1 MTDRDR
7 AERIEVRLLAG
18 LIAAAILAAFAPILE
33 NGVLKWD
40 DLLFVG
46 KDAPSTWGW
55 AALRW
60 AFADFHLGQYVPL
73 ACLSHVADFQLWGSN
88 AGGYHLTSLLW
99 HAAGGLVWFGFWLRL
114 LSSQVPPARKS
125 DAALAAAAAT
135 LLFCLHP
142 LRVESVAWLAER
154 RDVLCGFFYA
164 AALRLYLESC
174 LTEKDAV
181 RWRIGALLCFG
192 LSLLSKVAGITLP
205 ATLIILDVYPL
216 RRLSADPRRWL
227 RDSDFAIL
235 LEKAP
240 FAALSAAFSAGTAAA
255 LHRYSLIDGYAALN
269 FAQRLACAAYS
280 LLFYVRKELW
290 PFPMLPVYEM
300 PVPFEPASPRFLAWS
315 FAALAAAFIVWSLG
329 RKRPTIGASAAHYA
343 VALLPVCG
351 LVSGGLPH
359 LGADRY
365 SYFPSLA
372 FSALAAAALLK
383 TLSRPRWRPAALTAT
398 AAVLLALGAGSWRRC
413 RDWRDDESLWRAAL
427 AAEPEHL
434 EAHANLSGILADEGL
449 SIEAASQ
456 AEKAARLNPQKL
468 AAWVN
473 LGSARLALSQWSPAE
488 TAYAKAAALKPDFAI
503 ARRGWGRAL
512 EAQGRGEAAIEQLHA
527 ATDLDPLDAVAR
539 YELGNAYYRLGRME
553 PARASYEAALRVD
566 PTLSPAHANL
576 GRVLELQG
584 HPDAAV
590 KEYRA
595 AVATGRSPEALY
607 NWANLESNRDR
618 GTIAARLYGETLR
631 LDANFDDAR
640 FNWGN
645 ALARAGRFREA
656 AAQYERLLARRPGD
670 AQARENL
677 RRVTAAMGR

>member
-1 MTDRDR
+1 MTDRER

-99 HAAGGLVWFGFWLRL
+99 HAAGGLVWFSFWLRL
-114 LSSQVPPARKS
+114 LSSQVPPARRS
-125 DAALAAAAAT
+125 DASLAAAAAT

-174 LTEKDAV
+174 LTPRNAA
-181 RWRIGALLCFG
+181 RWRLSAFACFG
-192 LSLLSKVAGITLP
+192 LSLLSKVAGANLP
-205 ATLIILDVYPL
+205 AALLILDIYPL
-216 RRLSADPRRWL
+216 RRISYDPRRWL
-227 RDSDFAIL
+227 TRPDRRVL
-235 LEKAP
+235 LEKIP
-240 FAALSAAFSAGTAAA
+240 FAVLSGAFSVGTAAA
-255 LHRYSLIDGYAALN
+255 LHRNNLIDGYAALN
-269 FAQRLACAAYS
+269 LLQRLASAAYS
-280 LLFYVRKELW
+280 VLFYVRKEFW

-300 PVPFEPASPRFLAWS
+300 PLPFEPASPRFLAWS
-315 FAALAAAFIVWSLG
+315 VAAVAAAITVGFFS
-329 RKRPTIGASAAHYA
+329 RKRPAVGASAAYYA
-343 VALLPVCG
+343 VALVPVSG
-351 LVSGGLPH
+351 LVTGGLPH

-383 TLSRPRWRPAALTAT
+383 TLALPRRRPAAL
-398 AAVLLALGAGSWRRC
+398 AAAAAILLMLGAASWRRC
-413 RDWRDDESLWRAAL
+413 RDWRNDESLWRAAL
-427 AAEPEHL
+427 AAAPEHR
-434 EAHANLSGILADEGL
+434 EAHTNLSGILSDEGQ
-449 SIEAASQ
+449 SVEAAAH
-456 AEKAARLNPQKL
+456 AEEAVRLDPEKL
-468 AAWVN
+468 AAWIN
-473 LGSARLALSQWSPAE
+473 LGAAHLALSQWPQSQ
-488 TAYAKAAALKPDFAI
+488 TAYAKAAALRPGFAI
-503 ARRGWGRAL
+503 ARRGLGRAL
-512 EAQGRGEAAIEQLHA
+512 EAQGRGEAAIEQLRA
-527 ATDLDPLDAVAR
+527 AADLDPMDAAAL
-539 YELGNAYYRLGRME
+539 YELGNAYFRLGRLK
-553 PARASYEAALRVD
+553 PARAAYEEALRVD
-566 PTLSPAHANL
+566 PRLSPAHSNL
-576 GRVLELQG
+576 GRVLDLQG

-595 AVATGRSPEALY
+595 AVAADPSPEALY
-607 NWANLESNRDR
+607 NWANLESRRDR
-618 GTIAARLYGETLR
+618 ATIAARLYAETLR

-645 ALARAGRFREA
+645 ALARTGRFKEA
-656 AAQYERLLARRPGD
+656 AAQYERLLARRPHD